1 MSPEEQLD
9 TMLEQEKMI
18 RATQAEPNDTDLEAS
33 ITEFS
38 VQLVR
43 RWFKPFFF
51 FKHMNDL
58 DFAVTEVN
66 VLHQHCSQLSVGPPA
81 LPADDQHHAAAVSQH

>member
-1 MSPEEQLD
+1 
-9 TMLEQEKMI
+9 
-18 RATQAEPNDTDLEAS
+18 
-33 ITEFS
+33 
-38 VQLVR
+38 
-43 RWFKPFFF
+43 
-51 FKHMNDL
+51 MNDL

>member
-38 VQLVR
+38 V
-43 RWFKPFFF
+43 
-51 FKHMNDL
+51 
-58 DFAVTEVN
+58 
-66 VLHQHCSQLSVGPPA
+66 
-81 LPADDQHHAAAVSQH
+81 